1 MCLRPTQATCT
12 YDEGCYLLVNTGQE
26 IIDSDN
32 GLLTTVAFQL
42 GNEQKPFYALEGAV
56 AYAGS
61 AVSWLK
67 DNLSINTDLQA
78 QGDGGAQTFLG
89 ESAALSSYSSNS
101 NFNNTLSLDS
111 NLNTNVVM
119 VPAFSGLH
127 SPFWKHTA
135 SGYVQ
140 PTALSL
146 YAYS

>member
-1 MCLRPTQATCT
+1 MCLRATQATCT

-26 IIDSDN
+26 IIESEN

-61 AVSWLK
+61 AINWLK
-67 DNLSINTDLQA
+67 NNLAVNTDLQA
-78 QGDGGAQTFLG
+78 QGDSPAQTFLG

-101 NFNNTLSLDS
+101 NFNTLSLETS
-111 NLNTNVVM
+111 LSTNVVM

-135 SGYVQ
+135 SGCV
-140 PTALSL
+140 
-146 YAYS
+146 